1 MTNLAQYTDET
12 VLSTDE
18 VATWLRISRKTVL
31 RMGIPLVNLP
41 GRGRFYLAGEVKRVL
56 GGRKPRAQQGTPVRL
71 VRMPSRA
78 SS

>member
-1 MTNLAQYTDET
+1 MTDLAQYSDDT

-18 VATWLRISRKTVL
+18 VATWLRVSRKTVL

-56 GGRKPRAQQGTPVRL
+56 GGRKPKAQQDAPVRL
-71 VRMPSRA
+71 VRMPTRA
-78 SS
+78 GS